1 MQFNNSTNRYAAN
14 MLARA
19 KVSVPVTGA
28 DSRTPADALW
38 QSEPSGQCEQ
48 LPSGCPFGHGLSVC
62 FSHPLE

>member
-1 MQFNNSTNRYAAN
+1 
-14 MLARA
+14 MLVRA

-48 LPSGCPFGHGLSVC
+48 SPSGCPFGHGLSVC